1 MAGRFP
7 NWIDSKE
14 LKIQEVKK
22 SFVFSPD
29 FRNEKKPIRPELSGD
44 EEKKLPRYFRFE
56 KKNSKP
62 KRFRTVSVTG
72 GKKFPLL

>member
-1 MAGRFP
+1 M
-7 NWIDSKE
+7 K
-14 LKIQEVKK
+14 
-22 SFVFSPD
+22 
-29 FRNEKKPIRPELSGD
+29 KKPIRPKLSGD
-44 EEKKLPRYFRFE
+44 EEKKFPRYFRFE